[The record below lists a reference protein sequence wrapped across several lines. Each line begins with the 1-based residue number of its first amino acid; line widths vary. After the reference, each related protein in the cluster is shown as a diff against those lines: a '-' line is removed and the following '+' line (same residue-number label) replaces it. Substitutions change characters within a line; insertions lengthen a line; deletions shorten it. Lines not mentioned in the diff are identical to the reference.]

1 VEAME
6 AILSRRS
13 IRKYDSKPVSAE
25 LVHQLLDAAM
35 NAPSSSNGQ
44 PWHFIVIDD
53 RRVLDEIPKFHPY
66 SSMLKESPVAIVVCG
81 DVKLE
86 KAKGIWVQDCS
97 AATENILIA
106 ARALGLGS
114 VWLGMFPVDERVAGA
129 RKLFGL
135 PDNVIP
141 HSIIAIGYP
150 GETKPPAN
158 RYNAERV
165 HKNRW

>member
-6 AILSRRS
+6 DILSRRS

-165 HKNRW
+165 HKNRR

>member
-1 VEAME
+1 MEAME

-13 IRKYDSKPVSAE
+13 IRKYESKPVSAE

-53 RRVLDEIPKFHPY
+53 RKVLEEIPKFHPY
-66 SSMLKESPVAIVVCG
+66 SNMLKESPVAIVVCG
-81 DVKLE
+81 DVNLE

-150 GETKPPAN
+150 GETKPQAN